1 MRFTGC
7 HLWQFWKAN
16 HEKCPGKPQEGN
28 FFASAEDGYG
38 QDVDLDD
45 PDFWEKSVGI
55 EDTHESIGEYGMK
68 VLFEKRIH
76 NQVKVYDPYA
86 EFAEVCPE
94 PAILLLS
101 GGTTLNEIIR

>member
-45 PDFWEKSVGI
+45 PDLQEKDVGL
-55 EDTHESIGEYGMK
+55 EDTHESIGENGMK
-68 VLFEKRIH
+68 VLFEKISR
-76 NQVKVYDPYA
+76 NQVKVYSPYA
-86 EFAEVCPE
+86 EFSELYPE

-101 GGTTLNEIIR
+101 SGTALNEIIR